1 MSIYGLADCNNFF
14 VSCER
19 VFRPALEGRPAVVLS
34 SNDGCIVARSDAA
47 KALGVK
53 MAQPAFQAKELI
65 ERHSIAVISGN
76 LQFYTD
82 MSNRVMQVFG
92 ELAPTV
98 EKYSI
103 DECFL
108 DLTGIP
114 QDLTAFC
121 LDLKRI
127 VRQWTGLPISIGIAE
142 TKTLAKIANRLA
154 KTSAKTDGVLD
165 LTGERWRDRA
175 LASTEVG
182 DVWGIG
188 RQYAKKLNR
197 NGVMTALDLAQR
209 PDGWV
214 RKEMGVGGLKTA
226 RELRGEDCIGFD
238 DMPQPKQTTMV
249 SRSFGAEVRD
259 YDELANAITMF
270 ATDAAR
276 SIRTANRVS
285 TSVSVFIETNRFGKS
300 PHHAPSRS
308 EALSPATNNTRHVVR
323 AALAALKHIYREGLA
338 YKRAGVML
346 LDLVEAGRA
355 PISLFDT
362 HDPRDDKLIEAFDAI
377 NDRLGPGAIQFGPA
391 AKKSRFGRTQ
401 TATKAFVNA
410 RTNTNESRAATT
422 TRCRTVAIRS
432 NPDVPVD
439 RRFFRCRGTGALEM
453 ASRHRSPMVN
463 ASSAAPDQC
472 RTGQLF
478 AAICGSD
485 RAHLPQHPHPGD
497 AEAR

>member
-34 SNDGCIVARSDAA
+34 SNDGCIVARSDEA

-53 MAQPAFQAKELI
+53 MAQPAFQAKDLI

-82 MSNRVMQVFG
+82 MSNRVMQAFG
-92 ELAPTV
+92 ELVPAV

-108 DLTGIP
+108 DLAGIP

-121 LDLKRI
+121 QDLKRT

-154 KTSAKTDGVLD
+154 KTSAKTDGVLN

-182 DVWGIG
+182 EIWGIG

-214 RKEMGVGGLKTA
+214 RKEMGVGGLKTV

-238 DMPQPKQTTMV
+238 NMPQPKQTTMV

-276 SIRTANRVS
+276 SIRRANLVS
-285 TSVSVFIETNRFGKS
+285 TSVSVFLETNRFGKS

-346 LDLVEAGRA
+346 LDLVEAGQA
-355 PISLFDT
+355 QVSLFDT
-362 HDPRDDKLIEAFDAI
+362 QDPRDDKLIEAFDAI
-377 NDRLGPGAIQFGPA
+377 NDRLGPGSIQFGPA
-391 AKKSRFGRTQ
+391 AQAAAWRSSS
-401 TATKAFVNA
+401 AF
-410 RTNTNESRAATT
+410 RSPSYT
-422 TRCRTVAIRS
+422 TRWEDIPKVKT
-432 NPDVPVD
+432 
-439 RRFFRCRGTGALEM
+439 
-453 ASRHRSPMVN
+453 
-463 ASSAAPDQC
+463 
-472 RTGQLF
+472 
-478 AAICGSD
+478 
-485 RAHLPQHPHPGD
+485 
-497 AEAR
+497 